1 MSQVNAVNVE
11 ISVLLGRSILPMQQL
26 LRMGRGAVIPLD
38 AKTNDEV
45 WILAN
50 NHPIAR
56 GEIQISDDR
65 IAIQV
70 TRAADGIVLAA
81 ERYDGPDPVN
91 LGSGREIS
99 IRDLAELIAE
109 LTGYQGRLGSPHCAG
124 LDFGA

>member
-38 AKTNDEV
+38 ATVNEEV

-70 TRAADGIVLAA
+70 TRAADV
-81 ERYDGPDPVN
+81 YD
-91 LGSGREIS
+91 
-99 IRDLAELIAE
+99 
-109 LTGYQGRLGSPHCAG
+109 YMAG
-124 LDFGA
+124 GGQ